1 MSGWLVVRTERDTP
15 LDKAAWS
22 RALERASGQSL
33 EEWVAPDQKTWKL
46 QPPTAQ
52 TRAAL
57 RVTFP
62 KPMDHGL
69 LHRLV
74 WVTDPAGKKVP
85 GRVEV
90 SKRETVWSFT
100 PQKPWQAGAYHL
112 VADTRLEDLAG
123 NGIGRPFE
131 VDVLR
136 RVEREVKKET
146 VRAPFRVR

>member
-1 MSGWLVVRTERDTP
+1 MLPYPR
-15 LDKAAWS
+15 AWS
-22 RALERASGQSL
+22 
-33 EEWVAPDQKTWKL
+33 
-46 QPPTAQ
+46 PPPARQ

-136 RVEREVKKET
+136 PVERQVKTET
-146 VRAPFRVR
+146 VRVRFEVKSAARQ